1 MKDEVAFLC
10 IGQAG
15 GNIGTMFEEK
25 GYNVMYV
32 NTSKEDLDI
41 LSKSP
46 HKFHLRNGEGCA
58 KDRDR
63 AKQLLAE
70 DLDRLIAQI
79 KTTITQKYV
88 FVVFSSGGGTG
99 SGISPFLTEILIEEF
114 GPEEEV
120 AEDSSYVPEPQKY
133 FSAVTIIPSGAD
145 KAQAASN
152 SYSCCQ
158 ELLDNADLGSLFIL
172 DNSRLENKLTIN
184 RIFADTLDRVLNIPS
199 KHKDKRGNV
208 DKAELR
214 RAIFETHGVALAVV
228 LDRKAT
234 TAQLIEKVH
243 NNVFAPIEEDRTV
256 LYYVSSTIEPLQTDT
271 LAQEFGEP
279 LDVFSTYN
287 DSCNI
292 LLLTGLT
299 FPYTRFN
306 GIKDAVLADSQ
317 KIENSIDGL
326 YENRLDA
333 SLTISRKVKPKKKR
347 TRTTIVSS
355 TSDGDTSG
363 IGDLKPAAISV
374 EIPKKSAR
382 ELLGK
387 YKRS

>member
-15 GNIGTMFEEK
+15 GNIGTLFEEK

-120 AEDSSYVPEPQKY
+120 SEDSSYVPEPQKY

-243 NNVFAPIEEDRTV
+243 NNVFAPI
-256 LYYVSSTIEPLQTDT
+256 
-271 LAQEFGEP
+271 
-279 LDVFSTYN
+279 
-287 DSCNI
+287 
-292 LLLTGLT
+292 
-299 FPYTRFN
+299 
-306 GIKDAVLADSQ
+306 
-317 KIENSIDGL
+317 
-326 YENRLDA
+326 
-333 SLTISRKVKPKKKR
+333 SR
-347 TRTTIVSS
+347 
-355 TSDGDTSG
+355 
-363 IGDLKPAAISV
+363 
-374 EIPKKSAR
+374 
-382 ELLGK
+382 
-387 YKRS
+387 